1 MINTRKKCINK
12 CLHPLFAK
20 TLVVFRCKYI
30 QAQKENKSYDHN
42 EHFHLPRILMEEI
55 KPIFKALSNKELL
68 VKCLKGKSQNPNESL
83 NNLIWARLP
92 KRTFVTLG
100 VLKFGVHEAVLSFN
114 DSYVSKIKVL
124 EELGLEPGKN
134 MVLALKRLDEV
145 RIRKAE
151 KAVIDLEKKIRQK
164 RTLSKRKLEDLYQ
177 EDEDPDN
184 PSYSAGGH

>member
-151 KAVIDLEKKIRQK
+151 KAVIDLEKKLGK
-164 RTLSKRKLEDLYQ
+164 KEPYPKG
-177 EDEDPDN
+177 N
-184 PSYSAGGH
+184 